1 MILLSAE
8 ESAVLELLDPASA
21 CRLVIGRTGRAFVW
35 DPIARTTE
43 VPAAAARALVAQGI
57 VDSRGRIAPQHAGL
71 WRQGKAAPRAAAPRP
86 APRPAAPLAAAEGEA
101 GRFERTLPLARSSEA
116 LRAMG

>member
-43 VPAAAARALVAQGI
+43 VPAAAARTLVAQGI
-57 VDSRGRIAPQHAGL
+57 VDSSGRIAPEHAGL
-71 WRQGKAAPRAAAPRP
+71 WRQGKAAARSAAPRP
-86 APRPAAPLAAAEGEA
+86 APRPAAPPAADGEA